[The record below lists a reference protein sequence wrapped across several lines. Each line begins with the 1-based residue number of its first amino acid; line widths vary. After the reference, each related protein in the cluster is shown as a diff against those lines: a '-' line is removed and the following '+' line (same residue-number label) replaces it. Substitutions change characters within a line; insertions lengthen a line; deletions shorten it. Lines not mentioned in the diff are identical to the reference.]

1 MIAHACRFARKTD
14 FVLMAGAART
24 DEFSSSEVKRRL
36 KHAKQYLQRFKTQR
50 VLFLAPED
58 VCSLPRISLQGY
70 DSEDEYNFVSAVELK
85 EEYVRECVKS
95 NRELFVDSSNYKFYH
110 TTSYVDD
117 YYCSLRKLFS
127 LTCMCLIN
135 KYKQIDFKVV
145 VCLGSL
151 HHAPRLFYRNRQ
163 GRYLYERLV
172 AYDDLQ

>member
-1 MIAHACRFARKTD
+1 MGR
-14 FVLMAGAART
+14 VART
-24 DEFSSSEVKRRL
+24 DEFSLIEVKRRL
-36 KHAKQYLQRFKTQR
+36 KYAKEYLQRFKAQR
-50 VLFLAPED
+50 VLFLAPDD
-58 VCSLPRISLQGY
+58 VCSLPWISLQNY
-70 DSEDEYNFVSAVELK
+70 DCDDEYNFVSAVELK
-85 EEYVRECVKS
+85 EEYVRECVRS

-117 YYCSLRKLFS
+117 YYCSLRRLFS
-127 LTCMCLIN
+127 VTCMCLIN
-135 KYKQIDFKVV
+135 KYEQIDFKVV